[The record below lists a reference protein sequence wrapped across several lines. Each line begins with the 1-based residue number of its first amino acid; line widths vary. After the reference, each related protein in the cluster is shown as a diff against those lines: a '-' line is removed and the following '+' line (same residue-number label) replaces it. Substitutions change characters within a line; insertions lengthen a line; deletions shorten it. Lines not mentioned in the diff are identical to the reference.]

1 MRFRHKDA
9 SGELYTLVSIVNEP
23 EIQYGKLVYV
33 TYVYCKNYTTQAAAK
48 FPVEELFRYE

>member
-1 MRFRHKDA
+1 MRFRHKDEK
-9 SGELYTLVSIVNEP
+9 GELYTLVSIVNEP